1 MIYMYVHK
9 NKGEQKHRRPT
20 TGCCRKMKERRING
34 KFQNEV
40 NKDKI
45 AISFK

>member
-1 MIYMYVHK
+1 MENDMCTK
-9 NKGEQKHRRPT
+9 TKGEQ
-20 TGCCRKMKERRING
+20 TGRKQADDDRSKNEGRING